1 MISGK
6 SSPIGRSKSNADFS
20 LCSPHVKK
28 VYQVTRNSFY
38 GPDQYKKQR
47 AMQRLFLPANG
58 EHVSEIDEFLPPEEG
73 DANIESGK
81 VRLTDGRVLT
91 DIGSI
96 IFSTG

>member
-1 MISGK
+1 MPEIYRK
-6 SSPIGRSKSNADFS
+6 RN
-20 LCSPHVKK
+20 SPHVNK

-58 EHVSEIDEFLPPEEG
+58 EHVSEIDEFVAPSDG
-73 DANIESGK
+73 DVSIENGK
-81 VRLTDGRVLT
+81 VSLTDGRVLT